1 MPIARRLQIPKE
13 WRPISDRSMNSGGK
27 ISPKSALAALVA
39 LAAALGATP
48 AFAHTGESGL
58 VLLLPTGYYL
68 LGGTLAVL
76 VSFCLIFLWPAA
88 RLERLSAASLPIG
101 SLRVPSQTAISTITC
116 LFLAALILSG
126 FFGSRDPRSNPLPV
140 TVWSVWWGSFV
151 FVQAACGDL
160 WHYLNPSIAPS
171 RLIRQLLR
179 RPAPLLRYPDWLGH
193 WPAILSFG
201 FFSWLELVDL
211 APDDPTRLARFVLL
225 YLAIT
230 ITGMVV
236 FGEAL
241 WLARGD
247 PFSFF
252 LRLLAHLS
260 PIDPRPVPAD
270 PARRR
275 LFLVLP
281 GARLFHLPALTLS
294 GTLFVLM
301 TLSSVSFDGLSRT
314 FRWLGLAGI
323 NPLEFP
329 GRSAVLTFNSAGLF
343 GIWLIVAAAYLS
355 AIALGRLVNPAWS
368 VTRAAGLLVISIVP
382 IALAYHFAHY
392 LTILLMEL
400 QYVVE
405 IYGDPLGRGWNPL
418 GLQPNFVTAS
428 FLNDYHAVSVI
439 WNLQA
444 GAVVLGHLVAVAVA
458 HVLSARLGGTGWRAA
473 VAQVPLAILMVL
485 YTLFGLWLL
494 AAPNIG

>member
-1 MPIARRLQIPKE
+1 MIPG
-13 WRPISDRSMNSGGK
+13 RDFPGK
-27 ISPKSALAALVA
+27 TALVLLTSLAVVISPAL
-39 LAAALGATP
+39 

-58 VLLLPTGYYL
+58 VLLLPTDYYL

-76 VSFCLIFLWPAA
+76 ASFCLIFLWPAA
-88 RLERLSAASLPIG
+88 RLERLCAASLPIG
-101 SLRVPSQTAISTITC
+101 SLRVPSQTAISAIAC
-116 LFLAALILSG
+116 LFLTALILSG
-126 FFGSRDPRSNPLPV
+126 LFGSRDPRSNPLPV
-140 TVWSVWWGSFV
+140 TIWSVWWGSFV

-160 WHYLNPSIAPS
+160 WYYLNPSIAPS
-171 RLIRQLLR
+171 RLVRSLLR
-179 RPAPLLRYPDWLGH
+179 RPAALLRYPGWLGH

-225 YLAIT
+225 YLGVT
-230 ITGMVV
+230 IAGMVL
-236 FGEAL
+236 FGEDI

-260 PIDPRPVPAD
+260 PIDPRPMPAD

-281 GARLFHLPALTLS
+281 GSRLFHLPALTLS

-314 FRWLGLAGI
+314 FRWLSLAGI

-329 GRSAVLTFNSAGLF
+329 GRSAVLAFNTTGLF
-343 GIWLIVAAAYLS
+343 GVWLVVAAAYLGV
-355 AIALGRLVNPAWS
+355 IALGQLINPTWRLV
-368 VTRAAGLLVISIVP
+368 RAAGLLVISIVP

-400 QYVVE
+400 QYVVQ
-405 IYGDPLGRGWNPL
+405 IYGDPLDRGWNPL

-428 FLNDYHAVSVI
+428 FLNDYHAVSII

-458 HVLSARLGGTGWRAA
+458 HVLNARLGGTGWRAV